1 MEITIDRIKQIV
13 HQYWGNDYEDAISDS
28 NFDGMDY
35 QCYNESTAD
44 GYEVYVLKA
53 TQDEMNI
60 SENVYYY
67 DSDLASYLFEV
78 LLEGQTVYI
87 DQYLW
92 DDIYMDD
99 QYEEYWVD
107 QLTNTDEL
115 DDMFEATD
123 MTEEEFKH
131 LKAEYHDEEEATEE

>member
-1 MEITIDRIKQIV
+1 MEITIDRIKSIV
-13 HQYWGNDYEDAISDS
+13 HQYWGNEDPISDS

-35 QCYNESTAD
+35 QCYTETTRD
-44 GYEVYVLKA
+44 GYEVYVLKP
-53 TQDEMNI
+53 TQDEMDIN
-60 SENVYYY
+60 EHVHYY
-67 DSDLASYLFEV
+67 DSDLADDLFEA
-78 LLEGQTVYI
+78 LLERCTVFM

-99 QYEEYWVD
+99 KYEEYWVD

-115 DDMFEATD
+115 DDMFEETD

-131 LKAEYHDEEEATEE
+131 LKSEYHDEEEAEEE

>member
-1 MEITIDRIKQIV
+1 MEIDIERIKNII
-13 HQYWGNDYEDAISDS
+13 HQYWGNENPLSDTD
-28 NFDGMDY
+28 FDGMDY

-44 GYEVYVLKA
+44 GYEVYVLKP
-53 TQDEMNI
+53 TSDEMVV
-60 SENVYYY
+60 SEHVHYY
-67 DSDLASYLFEV
+67 DSNLAEELFEV

-99 QYEEYWVD
+99 QYEEYWID

-115 DDMFEATD
+115 DDMFEDTD
-123 MTEEEFKH
+123 MTEEEFKY
-131 LKAEYHDEEEATEE
+131 LKSEYHDEETEE

>member
-1 MEITIDRIKQIV
+1 MEIEIERIKQIV
-13 HQYWGNDYEDAISDS
+13 HQYWGNEYEDVISDS

-44 GYEVYVLKA
+44 GYEVYVLKP
-53 TQDEMNI
+53 TQDEMVI

-67 DSDLASYLFEV
+67 DSDLASYLFEA
-78 LLEGQTVYI
+78 LLERNTVYI

-99 QYEEYWVD
+99 QYEEYWID

-115 DDMFEATD
+115 DDMFEQTS

-131 LKAEYHDEEEATEE
+131 LKLEYHDEEIEE